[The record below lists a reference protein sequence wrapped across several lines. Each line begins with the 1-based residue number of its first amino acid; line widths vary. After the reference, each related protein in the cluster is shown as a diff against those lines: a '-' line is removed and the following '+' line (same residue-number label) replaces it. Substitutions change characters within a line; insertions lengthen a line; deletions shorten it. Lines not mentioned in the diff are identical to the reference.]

1 VDSESAGLEER
12 LVRAL
17 DLSMVGVKVE
27 VAEFYGDMHAED
39 YFDWEANVEYFFEWK
54 QMSDE
59 RRCSL

>member
-1 VDSESAGLEER
+1 LEER

-39 YFDWEANVEYFFEWK
+39 SFYWEANVEYFFEWK